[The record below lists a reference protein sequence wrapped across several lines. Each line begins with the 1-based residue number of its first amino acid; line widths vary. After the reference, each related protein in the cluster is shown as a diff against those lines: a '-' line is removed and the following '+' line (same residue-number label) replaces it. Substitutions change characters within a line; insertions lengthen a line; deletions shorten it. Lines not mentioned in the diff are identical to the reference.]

1 MKAEHVAGT
10 PVPRRAQDNHPDS
23 APVVLIVEDEVMLRF
38 PFADHLREIGFT
50 VIEAGTAAEA
60 VDVLLTSDIKI
71 DLVFS
76 DVSMP
81 GSMDGF
87 GLLQWTK
94 ANRPNL
100 PILITSGNAWRRRA
114 AREVYGHELFV
125 DKPYDYDATTSRI
138 RELIEAASS

>member
-1 MKAEHVAGT
+1 MN
-10 PVPRRAQDNHPDS
+10 D
-23 APVVLIVEDEVMLRF
+23 APVILLVEDDTWLRF
-38 PFADHLREIGFT
+38 AFADYLREISFT

-60 VDVLLTSDIKI
+60 VDVLLRTDVTI
-71 DLVFS
+71 DFVFS

-100 PILITSGNAWRRRA
+100 PIMMTSGDERRRRV
-114 AREVYGHELFV
+114 ARDVYAHEHFV
-125 DKPYDYDATTSRI
+125 GKPYDYDAAASRI
-138 RELIEAASS
+138 RELIEAARS